1 MNKIYIIWIGWIGT
15 SWLARYY
22 NSIGYEVYWSDETES
37 ELIETLKKEGISVYI
52 WIHTENITKDFEYVI
67 HSEAIPETHQERQMA
82 KKLGIKNISYP
93 EALSE
98 ITKKLSLISIA
109 GTHGKSTTTSLI
121 SLILKSSEL
130 PFSSIVWTILT
141 EFWGKNF
148 YHQDKPSSEENF
160 FVLESCEY
168 KEAFLHY
175 HPYIAVITNVEAD
188 HLDYYHTLDNYTNA
202 FKKFIGNIK
211 KWGYALI
218 NMEDA
223 ESKALLNSRN
233 DIHFIEVYENHYI
246 YKWEKYIFPKIQM
259 QVPWNHILFDAKLA
273 YITGCILWIEEEKIL
288 SSLESYAWVWR
299 RMEIIGKTENWNTLM
314 SDYGHH
320 PTEIKLTTKA
330 IKDKF
335 PDTKLYCIF
344 QPHQYSRTLEL
355 LEDFKTCF
363 DACDTVVIPDIYE
376 SRDSEENKAKI
387 NGASFTKMIKHPH
400 VIFWNGLKNTSKII
414 KEYDS
419 KNPDSSIIL
428 LLWAGNVDNLRYE
441 IKTKK

>member
-22 NSIGYEVYWSDETES
+22 NSIGYDVYGSDGTES
-37 ELIETLKKEGISVYI
+37 ELIENLRKEGINVNI
-52 WIHTENITKDFEYVI
+52 WIHTESITKDFECVI
-67 HSEAIPETHQERQMA
+67 HSEAIPETHEERLKA
-82 KKLGIKNISYP
+82 KELGIKNISYP
-93 EALSE
+93 TALWE
-98 ITKKLSLISIA
+98 ITKELSLISIA
-109 GTHGKSTTTSLI
+109 GTHGKSTTTSLT
-121 SLILKSSEL
+121 SLVLKSSEL

-148 YHQDKPSSEENF
+148 YHQDENSGDESF

-188 HLDYYHTLDNYTNA
+188 HLDYYHTLENYVNA

-211 KWGYALI
+211 KGGYAII
-218 NMEDA
+218 NMEDT
-223 ESKALLNSRN
+223 ESKTLLNSRN
-233 DIHFIEVYENHYI
+233 DINFIEVYKDHYV
-246 YKWEKYIFPKIQM
+246 YKWEKYIFPEIHM
-259 QVPWNHILFDAKLA
+259 QVPWDHILFDAKLA
-273 YITGCILWIEEEKIL
+273 YITGMILWIEEEKIL
-288 SSLESYAWVWR
+288 SSLEKYVWVWR

-335 PDTKLYCIF
+335 SNKKLYCVF
-344 QPHQYSRTLEL
+344 QPHQYSRTIEL

-363 DACDTVVIPDIYE
+363 DACNTLVIPDIYE
-376 SRDSEENKAKI
+376 SRDSEENKKKI
-387 NGASFTKMIKHPH
+387 NALSFSKMIHHPN
-400 VIFWNGLKNTSKII
+400 VIHGEGLKNTKKII
-414 KEYDS
+414 EEYDI
-419 KNPDSSIIL
+419 KNQNGSIIL

-441 IKTKK
+441 IPTKK